1 MKWDR
6 FSRNAGDAYQ
16 MISLLRKLGVEPQ
29 AIEQPLDL
37 AIPENKMMLAFYLAA
52 PEVENDRRALNT
64 FHGLRRAKKEGRYM
78 GMAPYG
84 YDNKITDDGKKHI
97 AIVPNEAKVVR
108 WIFEEIAKEV
118 FNSES
123 IYHMAKDRGLTCTK
137 GNFWIIIKNPVYCG
151 KIVVPKYKDEDA
163 MLVNGQHE
171 AIISD
176 GLFYRVQDVLEGRSR
191 NYRPKVQTTENFPL
205 RGFFLCPQCDR
216 KLTGSKCKGRHKY
229 YYYYHCEAS
238 CKYRINSEI
247 ANERFI
253 NHLNTYRPIPEVKK
267 LYSAVLLEAYKE
279 HTGNAASEK
288 KKMLAQITEY
298 EKKLSNARNLLV
310 TEKIDVEDYNLMK
323 ADYNSVIIKIEK
335 QLGYTNFE
343 KGDIEDLMSR
353 GLNNLISIGSAY
365 ENSTLVEAREL
376 IGLIYPEN
384 FTFRGSTFQTA
395 RVNEILNCIY
405 LVNNELKTKK
415 TGQKTIFSLCPE

>member
-1 MKWDR
+1 
-6 FSRNAGDAYQ
+6 
-16 MISLLRKLGVEPQ
+16 
-29 AIEQPLDL
+29 
-37 AIPENKMMLAFYLAA
+37 
-52 PEVENDRRALNT
+52 
-64 FHGLRRAKKEGRYM
+64 
-78 GMAPYG
+78 MAPYG